1 MAGRLPKKRKLNKA
15 DKIARMGSV
24 VVKVTPSTKIKR
36 GVRMVHDQG
45 AQKPTPEMLA
55 RVEYEY
61 GPVKTE
67 MNVQIGAAYRRKPF
81 YLTLAKT
88 SSRFSAEE
96 LVALSEYRTV
106 FDRCER
112 SPVASCLAI
121 TEGTARSVSPAGII
135 HASPALVEA
144 KRKLRMIEGELGIY
158 LGTMRSVALDDKS
171 FSVVAMERYGCRARS
186 WIAVNDPVMRNG
198 KQVVID
204 GVPQFRATHRED
216 VVPRSGRDR
225 EKIAHEFQRGLQRLV
240 LAIARFGRYDINEV
254 WVQPRTDGAAAIHRA
269 SHAPNGTYRMWGGAP
284 IIDRVL
290 DDLVAAHGDGL
301 IFATPELARTALE
314 EADKGRLKRLEPE
327 ELAA

>member
-1 MAGRLPKKRKLNKA
+1 MTCVRRSGDAAYTRLTRAHVATAATSGPIMPANASGLT
-15 DKIARMGSV
+15 ARPPTIV
-24 VVKVTPSTKIKR
+24 ATPSTA
-36 GVRMVHDQG
+36 GG
-45 AQKPTPEMLA
+45 AGDIFARTIGQALA
-55 RVEYEY
+55 E
-61 GPVKTE
+61 K
-67 MNVQIGAAYRRKPF
+67 F
-81 YLTLAKT
+81 
-88 SSRFSAEE
+88 
-96 LVALSEYRTV
+96 
-106 FDRCER
+106 
-112 SPVASCLAI
+112 
-121 TEGTARSVSPAGII
+121 
-135 HASPALVEA
+135 
-144 KRKLRMIEGELGIY
+144 
-158 LGTMRSVALDDKS
+158 
-171 FSVVAMERYGCRARS
+171 
-186 WIAVNDPVMRNG
+186 G